1 MSEDKSQPEI
11 EEKDVIH
18 LIRGAGHHMPEGFI
32 DNVLEKAKEMDRA
45 KEREKEKSRGR
56 DMLDD

>member
-1 MSEDKSQPEI
+1 MSDSPNKSKLDEA
-11 EEKDVIH
+11 DLIH

-32 DNVLEKAKEMDRA
+32 DEVLQKAKEIDRLKELEKEKAK
-45 KEREKEKSRGR
+45 GR

>member
-1 MSEDKSQPEI
+1 MSENKSQPKI

-32 DNVLEKAKEMDRA
+32 DEVLEKAKEIDRQ
-45 KEREKEKSRGR
+45 KELEKEKDKGR